1 MISSSVMAQNTLDTA
16 SKNSGQETT
25 AKTDTLPDIIKEY
38 MIKEKLSIIKSR
50 FPENQNHKKCDDF

>member
-25 AKTDTLPDIIKEY
+25 AKADTLPDIIKNHDSEIETGRY
-38 MIKEKLSIIKSR
+38 GVQAGYCFHII
-50 FPENQNHKKCDDF
+50 